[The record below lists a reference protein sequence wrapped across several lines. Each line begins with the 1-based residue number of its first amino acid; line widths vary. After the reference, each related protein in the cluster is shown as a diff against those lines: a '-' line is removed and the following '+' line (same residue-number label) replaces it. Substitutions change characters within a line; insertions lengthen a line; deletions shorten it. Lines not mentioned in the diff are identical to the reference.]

1 VSSQHSAFVGSPGAK
16 GQPVKA
22 TVVGL
27 AREGVALAR
36 YLATHGCDVTVTDMK
51 PAAALRAELDQLADV
66 PVAFS
71 LGGHPAE
78 VLDRADVIYLSAG
91 VKPHQPPFAGRDNL
105 SSLTELFFARCPA
118 PIVGITGSAGK
129 TTTTTLLGLMLE
141 QGPKRVWVGGNIGR
155 PLINELDQMTP
166 DDLVVLELSSFQLN
180 MLRQSPHVAV
190 VTNITPNH
198 LDWHN
203 ESMQEYIDAKANIVT
218 HQCSS
223 DVAVL
228 NAADEQSNA
237 LALRTPARVLRWNG
251 RDAYLKDDRLLLRGH
266 DSEYEIC
273 RAGELHIPG
282 RHNIDNVLAAGLTA
296 FVCGISP
303 QAIRDVAVH
312 FRGVQHRLQ
321 LVRERNGVSFYNDS
335 IATAPERTLAA
346 LAVFERPIV
355 LIAGGR
361 DKHLPLEDLADE
373 ASRKVKTAVLLGE
386 AADLLARAFER
397 GKERNHSA
405 RPDIRRA
412 RDLREAVCAAAKA
425 AAPGDVVLLSP
436 ACTSYDM
443 FKDFEERGR
452 EFVRLVE
459 AL

>member
-1 VSSQHSAFVGSPGAK
+1 M
-16 GQPVKA
+16 KA

-27 AREGVALAR
+27 GREGTALAR
-36 YLATHGCDVTVTDMK
+36 YLAARGDEVTVTDAK
-51 PAAALRAELDQLADV
+51 PAEQLTAEMDQLRDL
-66 PVAFS
+66 PVQFA

-78 VLDRADVIYLSAG
+78 VLDGADTIYLSAG
-91 VKPHQPPFAGRDNL
+91 IKPHQPPFAGRDNL
-105 SSLTELFFARCPA
+105 SSLTALFFEHCPA

-129 TTTTTLLGLMLE
+129 TTTTTLIGQMLE
-141 QGPKRVWVGGNIGR
+141 QGDKRVWVGGNIGR
-155 PLINELDQMTP
+155 PLINEMDDMSA

-180 MLRQSPHVAV
+180 HLKRSPRLAV

-203 ESMQEYIDAKANIVT
+203 ESMREYIDAKANIVT
-218 HQCSS
+218 HQSPR
-223 DVAVL
+223 DAAIL
-228 NAADEQSNA
+228 NANDKESSA
-237 LALRTPARVLRWNG
+237 LAFRTSSHVLRFNG
-251 RDAYLKDDRLLLRGH
+251 KDAFLKDDRLLLRGH

-273 RAGELHIPG
+273 RAGELQIPG
-282 RHNIDNVLAAGLTA
+282 RHNVDNVLAAGLAA
-296 FVCGISP
+296 FVSGISP
-303 QAIRDVAVH
+303 QAIRDVAIR
-312 FRGVQHRLQ
+312 FQGVQHRLQ
-321 LVRERNGVSFYNDS
+321 LVRELDGVGWYNDS

-361 DKHLPLEDLADE
+361 DKHLPLEQLADE
-373 ASRKVKTAVLLGE
+373 ASRKVKAVVLLGE
-386 AADLLARAFER
+386 AAELLEDAFRAGRE
-397 GKERNHSA
+397 HSGSQQPA
-405 RPDIRRA
+405 IQRTA
-412 RDLREAVCAAAKA
+412 DLREAVCAAQRA

-443 FKDFEERGR
+443 YKDFEERGR